1 LVTFIR
7 AEARGPRAAPGY
19 LTRTPEGLRVE
30 LTSSFPLFSFQ
41 RTAPVFSRRRGRASL
56 PTRSLR
62 PPVIG
67 MIPHFRTQK
76 TPATAELCEEPSRSQ
91 RIGSASSPL
100 GFPGARRVAPW
111 GAGVR
116 KLIVKL

>member
-41 RTAPVFSRRRGRASL
+41 RSPAPFSGRS
-56 PTRSLR
+56 
-62 PPVIG
+62 
-67 MIPHFRTQK
+67 
-76 TPATAELCEEPSRSQ
+76 
-91 RIGSASSPL
+91 
-100 GFPGARRVAPW
+100 
-111 GAGVR
+111 
-116 KLIVKL
+116 